1 MTATITEIVFSYRSV
16 MFSPGGNYFF
26 TIQLNYIHRI
36 IIVVEI
42 TDALIIIRKGFFAT
56 FSRGTW
62 VNNLILPHSE
72 AKLDNINVF

>member
-1 MTATITEIVFSYRSV
+1 MTEIVFSYRSV
-16 MFSPGGNYFF
+16 MFSPEGNYFF
-26 TIQLNYIHRI
+26 TIQLNCIHRI

-56 FSRGTW
+56 FSRCTW

-72 AKLDNINVF
+72 IKLDNIKVF